1 MKLKEKAIK
10 IIEELDAIVARDT
23 ENSGGLPVEN
33 DYFYELMTNAI
44 LNILKIPSE
53 DDLNLEDIF
62 ANNILHGFISRKA
75 WEYEDM
81 LKHAYRMAR
90 LQTKVRKYDDKQL
103 QQETKS
109 TYIPHHQR
117 TTNANT

>member
-10 IIEELDAIVARDT
+10 IIEELDAIAIRDT
-23 ENSGGLPVEN
+23 ENTNGLPVEN
-33 DYFYELMTNAI
+33 DYFYDLMLTAV

-53 DDLNLEDIF
+53 DDLSLEDVF

-90 LQTKVRKYDDKQL
+90 LQNKVRKYDDKQL
-103 QQETKS
+103 SEETKS
-109 TYIPHHQR
+109 TYIPYHQR
-117 TTNANT
+117 TT